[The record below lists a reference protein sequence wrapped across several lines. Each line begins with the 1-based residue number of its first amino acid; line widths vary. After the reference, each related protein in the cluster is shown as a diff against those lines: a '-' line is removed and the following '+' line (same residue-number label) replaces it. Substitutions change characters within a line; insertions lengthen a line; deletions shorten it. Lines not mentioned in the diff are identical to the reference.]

1 MLITADELSIPMSGI
16 PLQLIKLR
24 DAKHASNE
32 KIENIVNKVQLEDKD
47 SAHNFDIK
55 TADNLFD
62 ISMNE
67 PCPKVHIPGH
77 MDIFAE
83 YGLEKSCNKQHA
95 ASSNVS
101 SAPHT
106 KDDEASEGKNA
117 LKLIPKQLL
126 IRRTNEQVKP
136 KRILETPLQD
146 PAQHAAALLTI
157 QKKLLESHAL
167 KNDIKEYPSKEQANH
182 FEQRYSIAN
191 NSGTDTA
198 LLDTTE
204 FSVVSKSSVIATR
217 QLRSPASEKAVS
229 VRSEQSE
236 NYDKESKN
244 DDVKRY
250 RTNQNL
256 SDTIV
261 PSVQS
266 PVREHRK
273 RSPSKKESEKRYSHD
288 KDKKERKSDDAE
300 KLDRRDIRSSKADF
314 ADRRRSSPL
323 GRGRRKRS
331 GSPYVSWERQGSGS
345 GSPGHNWSRSCSK
358 SPKRKDEATN
368 STRDRDKKR
377 ERYDD
382 ERLNRSRIDERKERY
397 TRSPPRF
404 NYNEGKRVIVII
416 CDFLVQTV
424 LLYISLDV
432 INLFTDNF
440 KKHGIASSKSNR
452 DDWSRRRHDNVDRDH
467 EKDIRSY
474 DPMEILRER
483 TMESEKY
490 RDNRYYKIFT

>member
-16 PLQLIKLR
+16 PLQLIKPR
-24 DAKHASNE
+24 DTKHVSNE

-47 SAHNFDIK
+47 SVHNFDIK

-62 ISMNE
+62 DISMNE
-67 PCPKVHIPGH
+67 PCPKVHISGH

-101 SAPHT
+101 SATHT
-106 KDDEASEGKNA
+106 KDEASEGKNA

-126 IRRTNEQVKP
+126 IRRTNEQIKP
-136 KRILETPLQD
+136 KRVLETPLQD

-167 KNDIKEYPSKEQANH
+167 KSDIKEYSSEEQANH
-182 FEQRYSIAN
+182 FEQRYSTAS
-191 NSGTDTA
+191 NSGTDNA
-198 LLDTTE
+198 LLDITE

-217 QLRSPASEKAVS
+217 HSRSPASEKAIS

-236 NYDKESKN
+236 SYDKESKN

-250 RTNQNL
+250 RTNRNL
-256 SDTIV
+256 SDNV
-261 PSVQS
+261 PSNVQS
-266 PVREHRK
+266 PVREYRK
-273 RSPSKKESEKRYSHD
+273 RSPSRKESEKRYLHD

-300 KLDRRDIRSSKADF
+300 KPDRRDARSSKTDF

-323 GRGRRKRS
+323 GRGRRRRS

-345 GSPGHNWSRSCSK
+345 GSSRHSWSRSRSK

-382 ERLNRSRIDERKERY
+382 ERSNRSRVDERKERY

-404 NYNEGKRVIVII
+404 NYNEGKKVYSY
-416 CDFLVQTV
+416 CDFSV
-424 LLYISLDV
+424 
-432 INLFTDNF
+432 
-440 KKHGIASSKSNR
+440 
-452 DDWSRRRHDNVDRDH
+452 
-467 EKDIRSY
+467 
-474 DPMEILRER
+474 
-483 TMESEKY
+483 
-490 RDNRYYKIFT
+490 